1 MSKKIKAILLG
12 YTLLSTALLLSIS
25 GAMMAPILGSI
36 GKEFIGIKPIILK
49 LTVSISFLPQIV
61 VCLMVGRLV
70 SGKVKKRNVLIVGLT
85 LYLVAGCIGFLSP
98 NIQVLLLSRLMIG
111 VSIGIIATIG
121 PSLIA
126 DNYEGEKREKMMG
139 YNMAFLNI
147 GSVIGS
153 LTAGVLATINWRTV
167 FLLNSVA
174 LITLVFSIFLIKEE
188 KLEDKKE
195 EKVRINPQIFKLF
208 SYCIIITI
216 LFGTIAT
223 NLSLY
228 IEGEKFGG
236 PEFVG
241 IIMACSGI
249 VSFLSG
255 LFLTNIMKLLK
266 QIFIPVVILIA
277 MLGFGLIAFGPSGII
292 VLIGV
297 CLIFSANGLLIPII
311 LLKGT
316 NIVEKSL
323 RTLSVS
329 IINAG
334 LSIGMF
340 ISPLIFELVGKVF
353 NNNAPSFSYNIAFLI
368 CFIILFIYFGLILWD
383 KKKLIKIPEINDQIN

>member
-1 MSKKIKAILLG
+1 MSKKIKSILLG
-12 YTLLSTALLLSIS
+12 YTLLSTACLLSIS

-36 GKEFIGIKPIILK
+36 GKEFVGIKPIILK
-49 LTVSISFLPQIV
+49 LTVSISFLPQIL
-61 VCLMVGRLV
+61 VCLMVGRFV
-70 SGKVKKRNVLIVGLT
+70 SGKVKKRNILIIGLI

-98 NIQVLLLSRLMIG
+98 NIQVLLISRLIIG
-111 VSIGIIATIG
+111 VSIGIISTIG

-126 DNYEGEKREKMMG
+126 DNYDGEKREKMMG

-153 LTAGVLATINWRTV
+153 LTAGIFATINWRTV
-167 FLLNSVA
+167 FLLNSFA
-174 LITLVFSIFLIKEE
+174 FLTLLFSIFLIKEQE
-188 KLEDKKE
+188 LEDEKE

-228 IEGEKFGG
+228 IEGEKLGG

-241 IIMACSGI
+241 IIMASSGI

-266 QIFIPVVILIA
+266 QTFILVVLLVA
-277 MLGFGLIAFGPSGII
+277 MVGFGLIAFGPSGII

-316 NIVEKSL
+316 NIVEQSL
-323 RTLSVS
+323 RTLAVS

-340 ISPLIFELVGKVF
+340 ISPLIFELLGKVF
-353 NNNAPSFSYNIAFLI
+353 NNNAPNFSYNIAFLI
-368 CFIILFIYFGLILWD
+368 CIIILFIYFSKVLD
-383 KKKLIKIPEINDQIN
+383 KEKLIEILKINNQIT